1 LPFEAGV
8 LSDQQTP
15 RDGKTHRRNRYN
27 SAVAR
32 LPYLDPDQADPR
44 VAELLG
50 KAPDLGIFRMVAN
63 AQRAFPG
70 WLRFGSAMLD
80 PDEFD
85 PLLREFAIMRV
96 AAMTPGAEYEWVQHA
111 QITLDVGGTTEQIE
125 AIERDELDAAVLG
138 GDGQLV
144 ISFTTQVVRDAS
156 PDEET
161 FAAMTARFTPREIMH
176 LLLVIGQYMMLGRIM
191 ATTQIDLDPPVG
203 APSLQRSDRALQD
216 RPPTDG

>member
-1 LPFEAGV
+1 M
-8 LSDQQTP
+8 
-15 RDGKTHRRNRYN
+15 
-27 SAVAR
+27 AR
-32 LPYLDPDQADPR
+32 LPYLDPDQAEPR

-70 WLRFGSAMLD
+70 WLRFGGAMLD

-85 PLLREFAIMRV
+85 PLLRELAIMRV
-96 AAMTPGAEYEWVQHA
+96 AAMTPGADYEWVQHA
-111 QITLDVGGTTEQIE
+111 QVTLDVGGNQEQLE
-125 AIERDELDAAVLG
+125 AIKRGELDAAVLG
-138 GDGQLV
+138 ADGQLV
-144 ISFTTQVVRDAS
+144 VRFTTQVVRDVS

-191 ATTQIDLDPPVG
+191 ATTQIDLDPSVG
-203 APSLQRSDRALQD
+203 MAALQRSDRSLRD
-216 RPPTDG
+216 SPPTAG